1 MEISICGTGI
11 HMTGQGLDI
20 FDVNPALKQVAG
32 KAVAA
37 RMGRN
42 TACDAGLLSACLEEL
57 VDA

>member
-1 MEISICGTGI
+1 
-11 HMTGQGLDI
+11 MTGQGLDI

>member
-1 MEISICGTGI
+1 
-11 HMTGQGLDI
+11 MTEQGLDI

-32 KAVAA
+32 KAVAT

-42 TACDAGLLSACLEEL
+42 TACDAGFLGTCLEEL